1 MIDVTTPGYRLQRS
15 APLRALNT
23 FGIEATAPLL
33 VEIDD
38 AQALPALAAQGL
50 LGDARAPTLV
60 LGGGSNVLFAG
71 DPAAPLLRLRGAR
84 IAVLGERDGQVRVR
98 AEAGAGWH
106 ALVEWTLAQGL
117 GGLENLALI
126 PGTVGAAPIQ
136 NIGAYGV
143 EVGER
148 VAAVEVFDRLAGDFL
163 RLDRADCAFAYR
175 DSRFKRAPDRE
186 IVVAVEFLLSRH
198 APPDI
203 AYAGV
208 AEELAAMGVAAA
220 TPADVAAAVCRLRRR
235 KLPDPARI
243 GNAGSFFKNP
253 LVPAAQAEALAA
265 AHPGL
270 PVFPAAAD
278 ALRKLSA
285 AWLIDACGWK
295 GHRDGDAGVSAAHAL
310 VLVNHGAARGAEL
323 LGLARRIRDSVA
335 ARFGVALEPE
345 PRIVG
350 AAW

>member
-1 MIDVTTPGYRLQRS
+1 MTTAGYRLQRR

-23 FGIEATAPLL
+23 FGIDATAPLL
-33 VEIDD
+33 VEVDD
-38 AQALPALAAQGL
+38 AQALPALAGQGL
-50 LGDARAPTLV
+50 LGDAASPALV
-60 LGGGSNVLFAG
+60 LGGGSNLLFAG
-71 DPAAPLLRLRGAR
+71 DPATPLLRLRGTR
-84 IAVLGERDGQVRVR
+84 IAAVDEHDGQVRVR

-106 ALVEWTLAQGL
+106 ALVEWTLAHGL

-143 EVGER
+143 EIGER
-148 VAAVEVFDRLAGDFL
+148 VVAVEAFDRLDARFV
-163 RLDRADCAFAYR
+163 RLDREDCAFAYR
-175 DSRFKRAPDRE
+175 DSRFKRTPDRE
-186 IVVAVEFLLSRH
+186 IVVAVEFLLSRN

-208 AEELAAMGVAAA
+208 ADELSAMGVAAA
-220 TPADVAAAVCRLRRR
+220 MPADVAEAVCRLRRR

-253 LVPAAQAEALAA
+253 LVPAAQAEALAI
-265 AHPGL
+265 AHPDL
-270 PVFPAAAD
+270 PVFPAAD
-278 ALRKLSA
+278 AGLRKLSA

-310 VLVNHGAARGAEL
+310 VLVNHGAARGDEL